1 MKNLK
6 LSIVVILFVMAVFFT
21 PSFAQT
27 ADSDGDGVPD
37 SEDVCPH
44 EKGTKANKGCPEK
57 TKQTEQT
64 QNVSVSEADLLKLQV
79 AFVEEMN
86 ARDLKYRK
94 LAEQYSTKLSAKV
107 QRENLESRKAEMM
120 AFKQICTKVLADYG
134 NKISA
139 SSKKFFTEKLADAE
153 YKLKLINTQLEV
165 VALDE
170 KDTNSGLGD
179 DFLDKVLTDSKPQV
193 KTETKTSSEI
203 KTAKAAMKKNDYVSA
218 MKDLDSII
226 NREPNNSEAYA
237 MRGECYLNT
246 MDYDKA
252 INDFSKAIKI
262 NPKYQSAY
270 NLRGLSYGNRN
281 LTLKMRY
288 KTLAEKSE
296 WEKVISDFQKSAELS
311 NQNFEVYEKLNKF
324 LDDLAYIQ
332 INDERPAPGVVF
344 NTDPISNV
352 WRARNIKYFES
363 LIAVNPKNACAYL
376 FLSNNLVMKGTK
388 TPYYEKAVNNFD
400 GKNGARCSAEAAF
413 NLGRDLE
420 FTAQQLS
427 TAFDDAKKLESINTR
442 VEAVKYFKL
451 ALQIDPNWTYPT
463 DWVNSTTAKL
473 EEMRAL
479 RNSINNSPRISDSG
493 SGSSVERSNTSKP
506 KAALDPYK
514 IQKANE
520 EYDRMHTGLEADMK
534 EYIRAFEKLRKADPN
549 LRSLYKGTQY
559 KLHQSRR
566 NASESVEK
574 FIKEYGKYVSQDK
587 IDHLYEDL
595 NKFTQIDEKGF

>member
-6 LSIVVILFVMAVFFT
+6 LSIIALLFVMLVLLT

-27 ADSDGDGVPD
+27 ADTDGDGVND
-37 SEDVCPH
+37 SEDLCVTV
-44 EKGTKANKGCPEK
+44 KGTKANKGCPEK
-57 TKQTEQT
+57 TKQPEQT
-64 QNVSVSEADLLKLQV
+64 PNVSVSEADLLKLQI
-79 AFVEEMN
+79 AYVEEIS
-86 ARDLKYRK
+86 ARDSKYKK
-94 LAEQYSTKLSAKV
+94 LLEQYSTKASAKL
-107 QRENLESRKAEMM
+107 QRENLESRKSEMTTI
-120 AFKQICTKVLADYG
+120 KQIATKALAELG

-139 SSKKFFTEKLADAE
+139 SNKKFFTDRLEDAE
-153 YKLKLINTQLEV
+153 YRLKLVNTQLEL

-170 KDTNSGLGD
+170 KDTGLLGD
-179 DFLDKVLTDSKPQV
+179 DFLDKVLTDKPQV
-193 KTETKTSSEI
+193 KTETKTSSAI
-203 KTAKAAMKKNDYVSA
+203 KTAKATMEKNDYVSA

-237 MRGECYLNT
+237 MRGECYRNT
-246 MDYDKA
+246 KDYDRA
-252 INDFSKAIKI
+252 IIDFSKAIQI

-270 NLRGLSYGNRN
+270 NLRGLSYGNKN

-288 KTLAEKSE
+288 KTLAEKAE
-296 WEKVISDFQKSAELS
+296 WGKVISDFQKSAELS
-311 NQNFEVYEKLNKF
+311 NQNFEAYEILDKF

-344 NTDPISNV
+344 DTEPITNV

-363 LIAVNPKNACAYL
+363 LIAVNPKNACALL

-413 NLGRDLE
+413 KLGRDLE
-420 FTAQQLS
+420 FAAREIS
-427 TAFDDAKKLESINTR
+427 TSFDDAKKLESINTR

-473 EEMRAL
+473 EEMGAL

-493 SGSSVERSNTSKP
+493 SGSSIEWSNTSKP

-514 IQKANE
+514 VQKANE

-534 EYIRAFEKLRKADPN
+534 EYIQAFEKLRKADPN
-549 LRSLYKGTQY
+549 LRSLYKGTHY

-566 NASESVEK
+566 NANESVEK

-587 IDHLYEDL
+587 INHLYEDL
-595 NKFTQIDEKGF
+595 SKFTQIAEKGF